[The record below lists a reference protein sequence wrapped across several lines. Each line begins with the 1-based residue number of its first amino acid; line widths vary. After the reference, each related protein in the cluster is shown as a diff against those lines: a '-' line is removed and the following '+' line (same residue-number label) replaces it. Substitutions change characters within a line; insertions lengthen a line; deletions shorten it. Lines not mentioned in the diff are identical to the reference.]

1 MDTYLNMILRSIAD
15 LAMPRICIVCG
26 RKLLLR
32 EEHICTV
39 CGADLPLTF
48 YAGMRENPMSESF
61 NGLIQ
66 RDLSEYEA
74 FSHAAALFF
83 YSGGYRKI
91 TQALKYRR
99 DFGAGKYFSKML
111 GRELAGSPLF
121 ADVDVVVPVPLHWRR
136 RLSRGYNQAEVIA
149 RGVAEELGGPGRK
162 GTVVAPWLVE
172 CWRQTRSQALLQ
184 GREQRFANVRSAFCV
199 PRKALQRLKRL
210 YAAEHTADAG
220 LQGAAGLQGV
230 AAGAET
236 FGLPAGTGLPGVA
249 AGAETFGLPAGTG
262 LPGAAAGAETFGL
275 PAGAGLPG
283 AAAGKASVQGAS
295 GPLHILLVDDV
306 YTTGATL
313 AACHRALRAAL
324 GPSVRISAA
333 TLACV
338 NK

>member
-1 MDTYLNMILRSIAD
+1 MDTYLKMILRSIAD

-172 CWRQTRSQALLQ
+172 RRRQTRSQALLQ

-199 PRKALQRLKRL
+199 SAKGLKRL
-210 YAAEHTADAG
+210 RRLFPDAG
-220 LQGAAGLQGV
+220 H
-230 AAGAET
+230 
-236 FGLPAGTGLPGVA
+236 
-249 AGAETFGLPAGTG
+249 
-262 LPGAAAGAETFGL
+262 
-275 PAGAGLPG
+275 
-283 AAAGKASVQGAS
+283 
-295 GPLHILLVDDV
+295 LHILLVDDV

-313 AACHRALRAAL
+313 TACHRALRAAL

-338 NK
+338 NNG

>member
-1 MDTYLNMILRSIAD
+1 
-15 LAMPRICIVCG
+15 
-26 RKLLLR
+26 
-32 EEHICTV
+32 
-39 CGADLPLTF
+39 
-48 YAGMRENPMSESF
+48 MSESF

-236 FGLPAGTGLPGVA
+236 FGLPAG
-249 AGAETFGLPAGTG
+249 
-262 LPGAAAGAETFGL
+262 
-275 PAGAGLPG
+275 AGLPG